1 MKFTYNGTDERVFPS
16 LSIVVK
22 PGDSFEAADDF
33 SAANVSAVKVAPV
46 AAPAAPVADPTP
58 TVGE

>member
-22 PGDSFEAADDF
+22 PGDSFEAPDDF
-33 SAANVSAVKVAPV
+33 SAANVSAEKATPAPV
-46 AAPAAPVADPTP
+46 TDPTP

>member
-22 PGDSFEAADDF
+22 PGDSFEAPDDF
-33 SAANVSAVKVAPV
+33 SAANVSAEKATPVADPAPV
-46 AAPAAPVADPTP
+46 TDPTP

>member
-22 PGDSFEAADDF
+22 PGDSFEAPDDF
-33 SAANVSAVKVAPV
+33 SATNVSAEKATPVADPAPV
-46 AAPAAPVADPTP
+46 TDPTP